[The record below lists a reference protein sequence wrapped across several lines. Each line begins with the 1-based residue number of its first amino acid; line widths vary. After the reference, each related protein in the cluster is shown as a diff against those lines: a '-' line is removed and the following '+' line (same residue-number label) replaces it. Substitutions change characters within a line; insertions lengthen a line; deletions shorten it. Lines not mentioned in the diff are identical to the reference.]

1 MEPAISSDVQW
12 LQQRTASVSG
22 LVRLAGLAGAAAVLA
37 HVGFA
42 AALAFAVGTW
52 VQGRFDTGWQLLAMV
67 LAIGARS
74 GLLALRDHAGGL
86 AGLRLRQQ
94 VRAEVLDT
102 LERLGP
108 LRGHAGDDGALST
121 LVTEQ
126 VDALDG
132 HVSRYLPQRLTIA
145 LALPTLLLAVTP
157 FSWMALLIL
166 AGTAPLIPVF
176 MHLVGRGAAA
186 ASQRQAD
193 ALARLGGQFLDL
205 VRGLPML
212 RLLGQVM
219 PAAARLGHGIED
231 YRTRT
236 MQVLRLAFLSS
247 MVLELFASLSIAML
261 ALYLGLSL
269 LGRLDIGHYGQTMT
283 LGPAL
288 FMLLLAPEFYA
299 PLRQLGADYHVRADA
314 LAAAARLRGLQAQ
327 LPAAAT
333 AAAAMPASTARSDPA
348 APLIV
353 FEHVGLRHADGR
365 VALENVCFTV
375 NAGERIALR
384 GASGS
389 GKSTLLALAA
399 GLIQPTSGRI
409 LIHGQALDTTAWWP
423 RLGWME
429 QRPEWFF
436 QSIRDNVL
444 VGQPADEAR
453 LWQALTEAGLDE
465 VVRALP
471 SQANAVVGSAQGTL
485 SGGQLQRLALA
496 RALARDADVW
506 LLDEPFS
513 QLDAETGMRLRH
525 TLGLASHGRTVLM
538 ATHES
543 EDPDWIN
550 RTLLLERGR
559 LLADSSRPDVPEP
572 GI

>member
-1 MEPAISSDVQW
+1 MEPAISSDAQW

-42 AALAFAVGTW
+42 AALAFAVAAW

-74 GLLALRDHAGGL
+74 GLLALRDHAGSL
-86 AGLRLRQQ
+86 AGLKLRQQ

-145 LALPTLLLAVTP
+145 LALPALLLAVTP

-166 AGTAPLIPVF
+166 AGTAPLIPMF

-219 PAAARLGHGIED
+219 PAAARLGRGIED
-231 YRTRT
+231 YRSRT

-314 LAAAARLRGLQAQ
+314 LAAAAGLRGLQAQ

-333 AAAAMPASTARSDPA
+333 ATAEMPASTARSDPA

-365 VALENVCFTV
+365 VALEDVSFAV

-399 GLIQPTSGRI
+399 GLIQPTSGRV
-409 LIHGQALDTTAWWP
+409 LIHGQALDTAHWWP

-429 QRPEWFF
+429 QRPEWFS

-453 LWQALTEAGLDE
+453 LWKALAEAGLDE
-465 VVRALP
+465 VVHALP
-471 SQANAVVGSAQGTL
+471 GQADAVVGSAQGTL

-543 EDPDWIN
+543 EDPDWIS

-559 LLADSSRPDVPEP
+559 LLADSSRPDASEP
-572 GI
+572 GT

>member
-1 MEPAISSDVQW
+1 MEPATTNDAQW
-12 LQQRTASVSG
+12 LQRRAASVAG

-42 AALAFAVGTW
+42 AALAFAVGAW
-52 VQGRFDTGWQLLAMV
+52 VQGNFDTGWQLLGMV

-74 GLLALRDHAGGL
+74 GLLALRDHAGSL
-86 AGLRLRQQ
+86 AGLKLRQQ

-108 LRGHAGDDGALST
+108 LRGQAGDDGALST
-121 LVTEQ
+121 LLTEQ

-132 HVSRYLPQRLTIA
+132 HVSRYLPQRLTIT
-145 LALPTLLLAVTP
+145 LALPALLLAVTP

-166 AGTAPLIPVF
+166 AGTAPLIPMF
-176 MHLVGRGAAA
+176 MHLIGRGAAA

-212 RLLGQVM
+212 RLLGQVR

-231 YRTRT
+231 YRNRT

-247 MVLELFASLSIAML
+247 MVLELFASLSIALL
-261 ALYLGLSL
+261 ALYLGLAL

-314 LAAAARLRGLQAQ
+314 LAAAAGLRRLQAH

-333 AAAAMPASTARSDPA
+333 AAPRMPVGATRPDPSL
-348 APLIV
+348 PLIV

-365 VALENVCFTV
+365 VALEDVSFAV
-375 NAGERIALR
+375 NTGERIALR

-409 LIHGQALDTTAWWP
+409 LVHGQALDRDSWWP

-429 QRPEWFF
+429 QRPEWFS

-444 VGQPADEAR
+444 IGQPLDDAR
-453 LWQALTEAGLDE
+453 LQQALTEAGLHD

-471 SQANAVVGSAQGTL
+471 DQADAVVGSTQGTL

-525 TLGLASHGRTVLM
+525 TLSQASHGRTVLM

-543 EDPDWIN
+543 EDPDWVSRI
-550 RTLLLERGR
+550 LLLEHGR
-559 LLADSSRPDVPEP
+559 LVADTTRPDAAEA
-572 GI
+572 GA